1 MHDLFDQAPSF
12 LDLGA
17 WTAHLIRPLFYFFKD
32 DNVAPALALLIF
44 GVAVGLCIL
53 FLVISTYIRIQIR
66 RRTSAVRRA
75 KDKNGF
81 AKGLSVV
88 EKIMTS
94 SGYLR
99 HSWKKFRETLLEPS
113 AEEES
118 DRQVVF
124 YTTRPQSY
132 FNTSEAGLRFAL
144 FRACP
149 NLLVGI
155 GLLLTFFG
163 LVTALYFTS
172 DAIENAQDLHASQ
185 EALEN
190 LLHAASFKFYTSIA
204 GLGGSIILTV
214 ILRYGISKIESSFDS
229 LASALEA
236 KLEFITSESIA
247 FDQYKEAKEQTRNL
261 KLFNTEVAIS
271 VGRHVEQAIS
281 STLPNFFANAM
292 APIAKTL
299 EQVAQKLTSVNEE
312 AISKLAGTITERLDG
327 STGEQLKS
335 LSKTLAELRESLGTI
350 NSRLDESGTG
360 LANNLTK
367 SSQEMLQALG
377 AIKDTANAMQAATSP
392 LGESARQMA
401 DASGHILESNRA
413 VQVGVDRAQTEFRD
427 VANILRSTLEATTK
441 SWENY
446 DGRFSEVN
454 EELGRIL
461 DRILRSVQ
469 ENLEALRGFMEKI
482 DAKLSGAVDRLGGGI
497 DELTEFAQQ
506 MEQVTARLNGGGN
519 GGPRSPN
526 Q

>member
-1 MHDLFDQAPSF
+1 MHGFSNQAPSF
-12 LDLGA
+12 LDVGA
-17 WTAHLIRPLFYFFKD
+17 WTAHLIRPLFYVFQD
-32 DNVAPALALLIF
+32 NNVAPALSLVIF
-44 GVAVGLCIL
+44 GVAVSLCIL
-53 FLVISTYIRIQIR
+53 FLFVSTYIRIQIR
-66 RRTSAVRRA
+66 RRITAVRRT

-81 AKGLSVV
+81 AKGLSQI
-88 EKIMTS
+88 EKIMTN

-99 HSWKKFRETLLEPS
+99 HSWKTFRETLLEPS
-113 AEEES
+113 SEDGS

-124 YTTRPQSY
+124 YTTRPQAY
-132 FNTSEAGLRFAL
+132 FNTSAAGLRFAL

-172 DAIENAQDLHASQ
+172 DAIENAQDLHTSQ
-185 EALEN
+185 EALKN

-214 ILRYGISKIESSFDS
+214 VLRYGISKIESSFDS

-247 FDQYKEAKEQTRNL
+247 FNQYKEAKEQTRNL

-271 VGRHVEQAIS
+271 VGRHVEEALS
-281 STLPNFFANAM
+281 ATLPNFFTNAM
-292 APIAKTL
+292 APIVKSL
-299 EQVAQKLTSVNEE
+299 EEVAQKLTSVNEE
-312 AISKLAGTITERLDG
+312 AISQLAGTITQRLDG

-335 LSKTLAELRESLGTI
+335 LSNTLSELRESLGTI
-350 NSRLDESGTG
+350 NSRLDASGTG
-360 LANNLTK
+360 FVNNLTK
-367 SSQEMLQALG
+367 SSHEMLQALG
-377 AIKDTANAMQAATSP
+377 AIKDTANAMQAASGP
-392 LGESARQMA
+392 LAESARQMA
-401 DASGHILESNRA
+401 DASGHILKSNRA
-413 VQVGVDRAQTEFRD
+413 VQEGVDRAQTEFRE
-427 VANILRSTLEATTK
+427 VANVLRSTLEATTK

-446 DGRFSEVN
+446 DGRFREVN
-454 EELGRIL
+454 EDLGQIL

-469 ENLEALRGFMEKI
+469 DNLDALRSFMEQI

-506 MEQVTARLNGGGN
+506 MEQVTARLNGGGA
-519 GGPRSPN
+519 GSRSPSP
-526 Q
+526 